1 VGFRVH
7 ADSFEEKMLLSL
19 AQYKLQRGINSTTDD
34 AKLNTILASIS
45 ALVKN
50 YCGRS
55 FIDYY
60 SVNKVEKFSLK
71 WEQKAVFLSETP
83 IVNVVTVKELDEGTN
98 NTYTTLTSS
107 QFVVDNNMDAIYRV
121 ENGEFEYFPTGIN
134 AVEVTYTG
142 GYATTPEDLKLA
154 LVDLT
159 TYYYKDEYKPE
170 LNHSSFT
177 IRNPTSA
184 ADFPEHI
191 KRVLD
196 LYRSV

>member
-1 VGFRVH
+1 
-7 ADSFEEKMLLSL
+7 MLLTL

-34 AKLNTILASIS
+34 AKLNTILTSVS

-50 YCGRS
+50 YCGRT

-60 SVNKVEKFSLK
+60 SVSKVEKFSLK
-71 WEQKAVFLSETP
+71 WGQKAVFLSETP
-83 IVNVVTVKELDEGTN
+83 VINISQVRELIEGTV
-98 NTYTTLTSS
+98 NTYTILTSD
-107 QFVVDNNMDAIYRV
+107 QYVLDNNMDAIYRV
-121 ENGEFEYFPTGIN
+121 ESGDWQDFPVGIN

-142 GYATTPEDLKLA
+142 GYITTPEDLKLA
-154 LVDLT
+154 LIDLT

-177 IRNPTSA
+177 IRNPSTVA
-184 ADFPEHI
+184 GFPEHI